1 MLLKALPT
9 LLPYLGNESGKLA
22 VLEMLMD
29 ILCVFEEEEIRKEG
43 FRSVEKVVGAMELGK
58 VEKVL
63 VEGL

>member
-1 MLLKALPT
+1 
-9 LLPYLGNESGKLA
+9 
-22 VLEMLMD
+22 MD